1 MGGFKKQASLSLP
14 RTTTWT
20 AAGSLMMK
28 KSSSSSS
35 ELRRLALAF
44 AAGMIASALV
54 FRSFF
59 DCPCRSARIT
69 NASASSSWWR
79 QGGQDDEKKKRSQK
93 NCQIY
98 LGEYRGTEYV
108 HEVQTVGT
116 PECLVE
122 SKFLKVQKH
131 HVQLLDNND
140 KNDAPPVVID
150 DWLWIDY
157 HDRINVLVE
166 APASDDETTGVKT
179 AGGGSNNNENKKQE
193 VHFYAFRQ
201 TKYAL
206 ENRQSWA
213 IVGGIIEPGEL
224 PAAAAA
230 REVEEELHVQCDDYI
245 PLGRYRTDVNRG
257 MGWTHTYLARR
268 CRSSRSSPALLH
280 DADADADGP
289 VGGADTERQ
298 DVHRLS
304 LAQVRAALR
313 NGEFLEI
320 QWSATVALALIHY
333 EDESHEG

>member
-1 MGGFKKQASLSLP
+1 MVFLLASHKTSKMGGFKKASPSLP

-20 AAGSLMMK
+20 AAGAASLMMK

-35 ELRRLALAF
+35 SELPRLALAF
-44 AAGMIASALV
+44 AAGVIASALV

-59 DCPCRSARIT
+59 DCPCQSA
-69 NASASSSWWR
+69 NASSSASSWLR
-79 QGGQDDEKKKRSQK
+79 QGGGPDDDEKKQKSQK
-93 NCQIY
+93 NCLIY

-108 HEVQTVGT
+108 HEVQTVGK

-131 HVQLLDNND
+131 HVQFED
-140 KNDAPPVVID
+140 KPVID

-157 HDRINVLVE
+157 HDRINVFVE
-166 APASDDETTGVKT
+166 APPADDDETS
-179 AGGGSNNNENKKQE
+179 GGSNNNEKKKKE

-245 PLGRYRTDVNRG
+245 RLGRYRTDVNRG
-257 MGWTHTYLARR
+257 MGWTHTYLARQ
-268 CRSSRSSPALLH
+268 CRSNSRSSSSALLH
-280 DADADADGP
+280 DADTADGP

-304 LAQVRAALR
+304 LAQVRTALR

-320 QWSATVALALIHY
+320 QWSATVALALIYY
-333 EDESHEG
+333 EDE